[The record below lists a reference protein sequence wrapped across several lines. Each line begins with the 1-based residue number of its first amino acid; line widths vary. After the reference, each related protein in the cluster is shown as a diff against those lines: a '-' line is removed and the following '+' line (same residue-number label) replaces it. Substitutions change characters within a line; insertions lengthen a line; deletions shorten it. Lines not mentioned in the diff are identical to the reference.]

1 MEFSTQRVDFETVDR
16 IKDINRHLRRRNVR
30 LRQSD
35 IIREALLYAIK
46 NEADFLEYIEKK
58 YSSAHASVGG
68 LFSQAISKPWF
79 PY

>member
-16 IKDINRHLRRRNVR
+16 IKDINRHLNKRGIR

-35 IIREALLYAIK
+35 IIRESVLFVIK
-46 NEADFLEYIEKK
+46 NEANFLDYVENK
-58 YSSAHASVGG
+58 YSGANASVSNIV
-68 LFSQAISKPWF
+68 SQAISKPWF